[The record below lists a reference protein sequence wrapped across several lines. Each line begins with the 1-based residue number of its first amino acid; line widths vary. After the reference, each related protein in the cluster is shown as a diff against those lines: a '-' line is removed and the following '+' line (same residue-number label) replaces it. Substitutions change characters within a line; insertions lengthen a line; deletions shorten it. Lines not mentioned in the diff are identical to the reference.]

1 MKNLLWLLASLA
13 WVGCIPV
20 VTGAPCETDAN
31 CPDTQRCGTKRVCEA
46 RTGSGGG
53 PATGGSG
60 GGDITGGGGG
70 TTGGGGGTTG
80 GGGGTTGGGGGT
92 TGGGAGATLP
102 QFLEL
107 TSASGRQQGGTVTL
121 DLQVGHPTPRTKMT
135 GGTLELTGAAAVQR

>member
-70 TTGGGGGTTG
+70 TFSVDEESPQPTSQAVTRTIRQRNWTDDERKTT
-80 GGGGTTGGGGGT
+80 TM
-92 TGGGAGATLP
+92 AGLLAT
-102 QFLEL
+102 
-107 TSASGRQQGGTVTL
+107 
-121 DLQVGHPTPRTKMT
+121 
-135 GGTLELTGAAAVQR
+135 AAVLA